1 MIKEEIALFDR
12 EELFQLLAQRQ
23 WDELAKIL
31 HYNSEILKSD
41 PIIQQAI
48 KLFETEFFTDMESL
62 VPQEKF
68 KHIEFTGL
76 VIELKQ
82 KCFSTNFV
90 ERFIDEKLRVFQAI
104 NHDGLIS
111 YAASNQ
117 ERPLARK
124 ILSDIQ
130 KEKPESL
137 ADASRQSVSIKSN
150 ITNNEKKHTIKLFR
164 SKQEEMFFE
173 AVRKT
178 FPLYHPYPNVALSC
192 VLDFNAIKNK
202 LTTKQKNYF
211 FKAIIDSVV
220 YDTDEYDPIYFIEL
234 DSIYHDSENSKT
246 NDKMK
251 NDIFKAANVK
261 LIRIRAYDIKE
272 ITVKKFKKLVKEV
285 MREL

>member
-1 MIKEEIALFDR
+1 LFER
-12 EELFQLLAQRQ
+12 EELFQLLAEKQ
-23 WDELAKIL
+23 WDKIAKVL
-31 HYNSEILKSD
+31 HNNSEILKSD

-48 KLFETEFFTDMESL
+48 QLFETEFFEDMESL
-62 VPQEKF
+62 EPQRKF

-82 KCFSTNFV
+82 KCFSTKFV
-90 ERFIDEKLRVFQAI
+90 ERFTDEKLSVFQAI

-111 YAASNQ
+111 YAASHQ

-137 ADASRQSVSIKSN
+137 ADARRQNVSIKAN
-150 ITNNEKKHTIKLFR
+150 VTNNEKKHTIKLFR

-178 FPLYHPYPNVALSC
+178 FPTYHPYPNVALSC
-192 VLDFNAIKNK
+192 VLNFDAIKSK
-202 LTTKQKNYF
+202 LSTKQKDYF

-220 YDTDEYDPIYFIEL
+220 YDTDEGYNPMYFIEL
-234 DSIYHDSENSKT
+234 DSAYHDSEHSKA

-251 NDIFKAANVK
+251 DDIFKAANVK
-261 LIRIRAYDIKE
+261 LIRIRAHDIKE
-272 ITVKKFKKLVKEV
+272 ITVNKFKRLVTEV